1 MPAKPQNKR
10 NELEK
15 EKLLESLL
23 QSLVM
28 LGSDDGV
35 KFFEETM
42 GTEEKLQK
50 VITSLRKNKNAIIKS
65 QQTSDANQDLV
76 IDKFDKLVE
85 SPSGIQAWNS
95 WKVYVEDCV
104 AQYGSGGVMLIPSE
118 DTIHIMG
125 HGFTETMSGGEKE
138 LKQIERDIE
147 LGQNPPRF
155 DFSEQDIARHYY
167 LPGINL
173 SWSNLHGTY
182 LYTLDLTN
190 AVMSNSSYGFSNLG
204 RAVLKNADMHNALI
218 YCANVAEAK
227 FDGTNFT
234 NSLILDTDFKNGY
247 LPKAI
252 FAGVMMPG
260 AKFRNANLQRADF
273 TGAYLK
279 YGNFRGAD
287 LRGATL
293 VDVDLSSSDISGSK
307 VYGASVWNVNL
318 EGAVQKDI
326 IITKG
331 GEPTITVDNLEVAQ
345 FIYLLLNNEKIR
357 DVIDTIA
364 RKVILILGRFTPERK
379 AVLDA
384 IREEL
389 RKRDYLPVLFDF
401 NQPDTRNVRETVRT
415 LAHLSRFIIAD
426 LTEPKSIP
434 LELETIVPQLRVPV
448 QPILLKG
455 YDEFSMF
462 VDLRKTYNWVLDT
475 HQYTDIAD
483 LLASLSN
490 KVIKPAEQKAQ
501 ELSGG

>member
-1 MPAKPQNKR
+1 
-10 NELEK
+10 
-15 EKLLESLL
+15 
-23 QSLVM
+23 
-28 LGSDDGV
+28 
-35 KFFEETM
+35 
-42 GTEEKLQK
+42 
-50 VITSLRKNKNAIIKS
+50 
-65 QQTSDANQDLV
+65 
-76 IDKFDKLVE
+76 
-85 SPSGIQAWNS
+85 
-95 WKVYVEDCV
+95 
-104 AQYGSGGVMLIPSE
+104 
-118 DTIHIMG
+118 
-125 HGFTETMSGGEKE
+125 
-138 LKQIERDIE
+138 
-147 LGQNPPRF
+147 
-155 DFSEQDIARHYY
+155 
-167 LPGINL
+167 
-173 SWSNLHGTY
+173 
-182 LYTLDLTN
+182 
-190 AVMSNSSYGFSNLG
+190 MSNSSYGFSNLG